1 MGFQLRGRRL
11 LFGLLSVLCL
21 TAGVSCEDAEAS
33 DLERDLIAES
43 AACKQDFAVVQ
54 DICKLSAEAVR
65 NNWAVLD
72 CLQNPP
78 QASRENCEN

>member
-1 MGFQLRGRRL
+1 MGGQLRGRL
-11 LFGLLSVLCL
+11 LLGLLSVLCL
-21 TAGVSCEDAEAS
+21 TGVSCEDAEAS

-78 QASRENCEN
+78 QASRES

>member
-1 MGFQLRGRRL
+1 MG
-11 LFGLLSVLCL
+11 GLLLGLLLVLCL
-21 TAGVSCEDAEAS
+21 TGVSCEDAEAS

-54 DICKLSAEAVR
+54 DICKLSSEAVR

-78 QASRENCEN
+78 QASREN